1 MRAVSAPAPAAQI
14 PPPGTALSRADYA
27 RLSGEI
33 VAARDESLRWLRV
46 AVLSSFTADLLKPYL
61 VVEGARRGL
70 GLDLWLA
77 PFGQIEQQALDP
89 RSALHEQSADVVLI
103 LPRLEDLAPELP
115 HRFVAHANEA
125 LDAARKNLANR
136 LRAVVTAIR
145 QHGKAKI
152 IIGNFAPPLW
162 LAADHADASLEQSQT
177 AFVHRLNED
186 VAAICR
192 EVPDAFV
199 LDVARAA
206 AETGL
211 ARWQDERMAYLAKA
225 PLSADAMIALATAF
239 ARRVRPLFF
248 TPKKCLV
255 LDMDNTLWGG
265 VLGEAGIEGI
275 ALGPDYPGNVF
286 VDFQK
291 RVLAL
296 RDRGILLAAAS
307 KNNAP
312 DVEQVLAQH
321 PSCLLKRDHFAAFE
335 VHWEDKA
342 TSMKRIASA
351 LNIGIDALVFFDDNP
366 VEREWVRSQTPEVT
380 VIDVPA
386 SPIGY
391 AKALAE
397 CGCFDLP
404 ALTNEDRRRAELYQQ
419 EAGRQQLQASAG
431 SLEDF
436 LRGLEMTLTAGI
448 ADESTLPRIVQLLG
462 KTNQFNLTTR
472 RHGPAEIQAMIDK
485 GGFVLWA
492 KVRDKFGDAGLIGA
506 AIALPHEGDAWII
519 DTFLMSCRVIGRG
532 VETAMLALVEKLAHE
547 RGARRLIGEFI
558 PTSKNQ
564 PAADLLPR
572 HGFENDAANPQR
584 WILPLATP
592 RAVPDY
598 FALEGEVIA

>member
-1 MRAVSAPAPAAQI
+1 MSAPEQAPII
-14 PPPGTALSRADYA
+14 PPPGAALTRADYA

-33 VAARDESLRWLRV
+33 AAARIESVRWLRV
-46 AVLSSFTADLLKPYL
+46 AVLSSFTSDLLKPYL
-61 VVEGARRGL
+61 IVEGARRGL
-70 GLDLWLA
+70 GIDLWLA

-89 RSALHEQSADVVLI
+89 RSELHAQAAELVLI
-103 LPRLEDLAPELP
+103 LPRLEDLAPELS
-115 HRFVAHANEA
+115 HRFVAHAAEA
-125 LDAARKNLANR
+125 LEAARKNLTGR
-136 LRAVVTAIR
+136 LRAVVSAIR
-145 QHGKAKI
+145 QNGKAKI
-152 IIGNFAPPLW
+152 VLGNFAPPLW
-162 LAADHADASLEQSQT
+162 LAADHADASLELSQS

-192 EVPDAFV
+192 EVPDAFL
-199 LDVARAA
+199 LDVARVA

-225 PLSADAMIALATAF
+225 PLSADAMIALAATF

-265 VLGEAGIEGI
+265 VLGEAGIDGI

-321 PSCLLKRDHFAAFE
+321 PSCLLKRDYFAAFE

-342 TSMKRIASA
+342 TSMRRIAAA
-351 LNIGIDALVFFDDNP
+351 LNIGIDSLVFFDDNP
-366 VEREWVRSQTPEVT
+366 VEREWVRAQTPEVT

-386 SPIGY
+386 SPLGY

-404 ALTNEDRRRAELYQQ
+404 TLTNEDRRRAELYQQ
-419 EAGRQQLQASAG
+419 ETGRQQLQAQAG

-436 LRGLEMTLTAGI
+436 LRGLEMTLTAGL
-448 ADESTLPRIVQLLG
+448 ADEATLPRIVQLLG

-472 RHGPAEIQAMIDK
+472 RHSPAEIQAMIDQ

-506 AIALPHEGDAWII
+506 AIALPYEGDAWMI

-532 VETAMLALVEKLAHE
+532 VETAMLALVEKLAHV

-558 PTSKNQ
+558 PTAKNQ

-572 HGFENDAANPQR
+572 HGFDNDAVNPQR
-584 WILPLATP
+584 WILSLITP

-598 FALEGEVIA
+598 FALEGEVATA